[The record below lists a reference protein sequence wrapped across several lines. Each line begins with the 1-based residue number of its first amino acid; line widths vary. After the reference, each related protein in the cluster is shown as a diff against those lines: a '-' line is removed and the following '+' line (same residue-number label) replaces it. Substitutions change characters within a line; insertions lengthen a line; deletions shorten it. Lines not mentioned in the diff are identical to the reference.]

1 MPMQVIRII
10 RELSD
15 SGPSSSGTSAHI
27 FCEDTSQTSLATW
40 EPNTDICESEDQ
52 VIIRLELAGVAR
64 NDISVKLKNGKLL
77 ISGVR
82 RENRPQEHIYFHR
95 LEIHYGQFLK
105 IISIPESIEH
115 NDIEAHFQEGILEVI
130 ISKKSQVIEIP
141 IAVEVNLNEE

>member
-1 MPMQVIRII
+1 MPMHIIRIV

-15 SGPSSSGTSAHI
+15 SGPSSQGTNAHI

-52 VIIRLELAGVAR
+52 VVIRIELAGVAR
-64 NDISVKLKNGKLL
+64 EDISIKLKNGKLV

-82 RENRPQEHIYFHR
+82 RENRPEEQIYFHR

-105 IISIPESIEH
+105 VISIPESIEH

-141 IAVEVNLNEE
+141 IAVEVKSNK

>member
-1 MPMQVIRII
+1 MSMHVIRIV

-15 SGPSSSGTSAHI
+15 SGPSSPGTNAQI
-27 FCEDTSQTSLATW
+27 FCEDTSQINLATW

-52 VIIRLELAGVAR
+52 VFIRIELAGVAR
-64 NDISVKLKNGKLL
+64 DDISAKLKNGKLL

-82 RENRPQEHIYFHR
+82 RENRPQKQIYFHQ

-115 NDIEAHFQEGILEVI
+115 NDIEAHFQEGILEI
-130 ISKKSQVIEIP
+130 TISKKSHVIEIP
-141 IAVEVNLNEE
+141 IAVEINSSE